1 MTNREPGTTHAISD
15 TGPLISIFQSDS
27 FDLVTAILPIIHIPS
42 ACETE
47 LLQHGWDEAIRSA
60 TPLIKVH
67 PLSRSEKAMSWT
79 IARRIASHPLSHD
92 PLPENHLGE
101 AQAMAL
107 SMRPEFAHDILL
119 LDEMIAGA
127 VAKEMQLKLSG
138 FAGVL
143 LTATKRE
150 VLTAEEL
157 KRRLEICQEQG
168 THYGN
173 AFIERVYRE
182 AKKKEK
188 KQQ

>member
-1 MTNREPGTTHAISD
+1 MSNTEPGITYAISD

-47 LLQHGWDEAIRSA
+47 LLQHGWNEAIQSA
-60 TPLIKVH
+60 SSQIKIR

-107 SMRPEFAHDILL
+107 SMRLEFTHDILL
-119 LDEMIAGA
+119 LDEMIARA
-127 VAKEMQLKLSG
+127 VAKEMKLKLSG

-143 LTATKRE
+143 LTAVRQGL
-150 VLTAEEL
+150 LTAEEL

-168 THYGN
+168 THYSN
-173 AFIERVYRE
+173 TFIERVYRE
-182 AKKKEK
+182 AKKER
-188 KQQ
+188 